1 MSCTLLHFHLVQL
14 YHTARGT
21 FSCDVMITITIQV
34 PIDRLHYYWTLGLD
48 SVHAVGVII
57 VAM

>member
-34 PIDRLHYYWTLGLD
+34 PIDRLYYYWTLGLD
-48 SVHAVGVII
+48 SVGVII